1 MKDKEKI
8 VDRVRKII
16 ALADSSEY
24 EGEVAKAMA
33 MARRLMAQH
42 SISMAD
48 LDEKEQF
55 GKVIIP
61 SCSLRWKRLLLGVL
75 GQFFGVSQC
84 YCGRTK
90 SIEAYGAIDHLEVF
104 QACAEYALKEVLAAS
119 KGKGRSIINSYR
131 ISMVLGVKS
140 VLAEHEQSAQ
150 AETAIIAINGAKSK
164 EYMLEQ
170 ISVSNKK
177 RPSIKYYRQEEGY
190 ERGVQVGERLRCA
203 KGRAKVQSIA
213 SR

>member
-8 VDRVRKII
+8 IDRVRKII
-16 ALADSSEY
+16 ALADSSDY

-33 MARRLMAQH
+33 MARRLMAEY
-42 SISMAD
+42 SISVTD

-90 SIEAYGAIDHLEVF
+90 SIEVYGAIDHLEVF

-119 KGKGRSIINSYR
+119 KGKGRSTINSYR
-131 ISMVLGVKS
+131 ISMVVGIKS
-140 VLAEHEQSAQ
+140 VLTEHERSSQ
-150 AETAIIAINGAKSK
+150 AETAIIAVNGAKAK
-164 EYMLEQ
+164 EYMLKQ
-170 ISVSNKK
+170 ITVSHKK
-177 RPSIKYYRQEEGY
+177 QPKIQYYRQQDAY
-190 ERGVQVGERLRCA
+190 QQGVRVGEQLKGA
-203 KGRAKVQSIA
+203 KGRKKVPSIT